1 MIYNEE
7 QILDM
12 IAKQYV
18 NYGIFVSKSNT
29 ADKYKMSEEEH
40 KQFWLDHIENNNEK
54 QREFYLSRLEW
65 SSAPIDEINKRWFH
79 FGA

>member
-1 MIYNEE
+1 MDYTEE

-12 IAKQYV
+12 IAKHYV
-18 NYGIFVSKSNT
+18 NYCIWVSDSNT
-29 ADKYKMSEEEH
+29 DKHKMSKEEH
-40 KQFWLDHIENNNEK
+40 KKNWLDHIENNNEK

-65 SSAPIDEINKRWFH
+65 FSAPIEEINKRWFH